1 MCIVAGRIVGVNL
14 CMDREPKEKSDQQ
27 SQLASNLRFG
37 WTTGTCATA
46 AVNAAYIAMVT
57 GSCPAEVSVVTP
69 SGKQADLVIHA
80 HTNDAASG
88 RFVASVIKDAGDDP
102 DVTHGAEIVAMV
114 CRGQP
119 GSGVTFYGGEGVG
132 VVTKP
137 GLPIAVGEPAINPVP
152 RQMMQDM
159 VTALSAKLDGPT
171 DVMIEISVPT
181 GAALASKTW
190 NPRLGIEGGISIL
203 GTTGVVRPF
212 SCSAWIASIHRGI
225 DVARAN
231 ALPHVIGSTGATSEA
246 YGKTLYG
253 LPDIALLDMG
263 DFVGGMLKYMRR
275 NPVPNLSILGGFGK
289 LTKMAQG
296 AIDLHSARSQV
307 DFDQL
312 AQMAAPLGF
321 DPVAVAGA
329 NTVLEVAQMATL
341 DGRTALANMVAKAA
355 HDTAIDL
362 LRDAPVQVE
371 IIVMSRDG
379 VPLGRAGADM
389 TALRNRS

>member
-1 MCIVAGRIVGVNL
+1 
-14 CMDREPKEKSDQQ
+14 MDRAPTNTSDQQ
-27 SQLASNLRFG
+27 SQLASTLRFG

-69 SGKQADLVIHA
+69 SGKQADLAIHA
-80 HTNDAASG
+80 HSNDAEHGQYA
-88 RFVASVIKDAGDDP
+88 ASVIKDAGDDP
-102 DVTHGAEIVAMV
+102 DVTHGAEIVATV
-114 CRGQP
+114 RKGQP
-119 GSGVTFYGGEGVG
+119 GTGVTFRGGDGVG

-159 VTALSAKLDGPT
+159 VSALSTKLNGPT
-171 DVMIEISVPT
+171 DVVIEISVPT

-231 ALPHVIGSTGATSEA
+231 ALPHVIGSTGATSET

-307 DFDQL
+307 NFDQL
-312 AQMAAPLGF
+312 AAMAAPLGF
-321 DPVAVAGA
+321 DPKAVAGA
-329 NTVLEVAQMATL
+329 NTVLEVAQMATA
-341 DGRTALANMVAKAA
+341 DGRTALATKVAQAA
-355 HDTAIDL
+355 HDTAMQQ
-362 LRDAPVQVE
+362 LRDAPTKVE

-379 VPLGRAGADM
+379 VPLGRAGSDM
-389 TALRNRS
+389 TSLADRS